1 MSEAVI
7 GTTHIVCGAGF
18 IQLLVVYPS
27 VPAWAHSSKPAAAGT
42 VYVIVGPAGS
52 AMLSACVG
60 S

>member
-42 VYVIVGPAGS
+42 VYVIVGPAGRRY
-52 AMLSACVG
+52 
-60 S
+60 